1 MCAHVSQL
9 ARPHHPALSYFSFGA
24 QEPLVRGPGPMK
36 EASFFLPSRSST
48 RIVCFS
54 PLNCGL
60 SCTLFLMAVAT
71 VPLNA
76 LPSVLRKRV
85 A

>member
-1 MCAHVSQL
+1 MRHFV
-9 ARPHHPALSYFSFGA
+9 
-24 QEPLVRGPGPMK
+24 PGPMN
-36 EASFFLPSRSST
+36 EASFFLPSRSSP

-71 VPLNA
+71 DPLNA
-76 LPSVLRKRV
+76 LLICGLGDCPVTAESRPVESGEILG
-85 A
+85 AWCLAA